1 MINLSF
7 EELMEKA
14 INAKKDNN
22 INLLI
27 DINEEFNRRVKK
39 RILMGKKPIKT
50 SIAGQ
55 KQTLEWIKNDNVLF
69 NQELNKKTRA
79 KNSLKIKAQNLRND
93 TDISKKKSLW

>member
-1 MINLSF
+1 MKNLSF
-7 EELMEKA
+7 EELMQKA
-14 INAKKDNN
+14 INAKEDND

-27 DINEEFNRRVKK
+27 EINEEFNRRVKK

-50 SIAGQ
+50 SVAGQ

-69 NQELNKKTRA
+69 NKKLNKKKRA
-79 KNSLKIKAQNLRND
+79 KNSLKIKATNLKND